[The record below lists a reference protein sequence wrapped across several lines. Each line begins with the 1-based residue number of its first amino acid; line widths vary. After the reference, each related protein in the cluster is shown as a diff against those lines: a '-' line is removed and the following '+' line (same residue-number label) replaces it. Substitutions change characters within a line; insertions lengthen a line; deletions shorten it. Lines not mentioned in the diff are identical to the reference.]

1 MKSSFFILECA
12 IFEDEDT
19 EAVHFYQVI
28 YFIYRAIHSLSTGGF
43 FYMYKGF
50 TNCNF
55 VILSNQ
61 LNY

>member
-43 FYMYKGF
+43 FLYVQRFYE
-50 TNCNF
+50 
-55 VILSNQ
+55 L
-61 LNY
+61 